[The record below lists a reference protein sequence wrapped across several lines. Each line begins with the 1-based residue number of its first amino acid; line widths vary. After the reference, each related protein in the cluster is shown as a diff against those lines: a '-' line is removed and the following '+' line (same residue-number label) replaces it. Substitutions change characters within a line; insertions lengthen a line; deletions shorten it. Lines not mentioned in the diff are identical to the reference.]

1 MGSPVAGA
9 FPIAGVGRL
18 PNVAIAY
25 PGEVWTN
32 RRASGN
38 IVPGTCVKPV
48 NLAGRKGYAPVA
60 GADVLDTDFFKAG
73 LAVALRPVA
82 IPDTNPGS
90 IYTEALGPNEIVNLI
105 IASGD
110 YVRTYHTGALHFTL
124 VEPRAGGYVPGDH
137 IGWSPTAARPAG
149 KAAGTGAW
157 TNTGFVV
164 GTDIFEVEEVRPYG
178 PTANHEVLLTAR
190 FLRSNN

>member
-9 FPIAGVGRL
+9 FPIAGVGKL

-32 RRASGN
+32 RRASGVL
-38 IVPGTCVKPV
+38 VPGSCVKPV
-48 NLAGRKGYAPVA
+48 NLAGRKGYQVVA
-60 GADVLDTDFFKAG
+60 DGDVDGTNFDKAA
-73 LAVALRPVA
+73 LAVALRPIA

-90 IYTEALGPNEIVNLI
+90 VYTEALGPNEIVNLQI
-105 IASGD
+105 PNGD
-110 YVRTYHTGALHFTL
+110 YVRTYHSGALHFTL
-124 VEPRAGGYVPGDH
+124 VEPRADYVPGQK
-137 IGWSPTAARPAG
+137 IGWSATAVRPAG

-157 TNTGFVV
+157 TNVGYET
-164 GTDIFEVEEVRPYG
+164 GTDIFELEEVRPYG
-178 PTANHEVLLTAR
+178 PSANHEVLLTVR